1 MVNEGEVVL
10 PEIHERPIGFWHFV
24 TSPFCEGES
33 QILKLPL
40 MALFTQQTPIFG
52 FVCSNKRVRIKFSK
66 NLTKS
71 LRRLSG

>member
-33 QILKLPL
+33 QTLKLPL
-40 MALFTQQTPIFG
+40 TALFTQQTPIFG
-52 FVCSNKRVRIKFSK
+52 FVCSTKHVQIKLSK
-66 NLTKS
+66 KLTKS
-71 LRRLSG
+71 LSRLSG